1 MKKRSIALAIATIS
15 ATVYAIY
22 LFVYFIGGVANS
34 EGAEAIGGVIATA
47 LVTPHAIM
55 FLIGAIF
62 GWLGV
67 FLKKTWAALTAA
79 ILYCVGTLLFLA
91 YAMFGIPILIFGFI
105 GFANQKKLNKK
116 SAESV

>member
-1 MKKRSIALAIATIS
+1 MKRRIIALAIATIS
-15 ATVYAIY
+15 ATAYAVY
-22 LFVYFIGGVANS
+22 LFVYFFGAVANS
-34 EGAEAIGGVIATA
+34 DGAEAIGGVIATA
-47 LVTPHAIM
+47 LVTPHTIM

-79 ILYCVGTLLFLA
+79 ILYAVSTLLFLT

-105 GFANQKKLNKK
+105 GYANQKKLNKK
-116 SAESV
+116 SVEVE